1 MIERTGRDDYLMQC
15 LVESGEPYLPPEWDQ
30 KSPFTKAIAKVQRIS
45 LEENYVLVNGFK
57 QCIKDFGNV
66 GIVKVIE
73 VYPYEFLSAY
83 NNNTGDEVS
92 ISRTDINTKTKAK
105 LYLRQRGYSSD
116 MLKGKSEKELFDM
129 IKQIENE

>member
-1 MIERTGRDDYLMQC
+1 MIERTGRDDYLIQC
-15 LVESGEPYLPPEWDQ
+15 LVESGEPCLPEPWNGET
-30 KSPFTKAIAKVQRIS
+30 PFTKAIAKVKRIS
-45 LEENYVLVNGFK
+45 LEENYALINGFK
-57 QCIKDFGNV
+57 QCIRDFGNV

-83 NNNTGDEVS
+83 DNTTGEEVRICRS
-92 ISRTDINTKTKAK
+92 DINTKTKAK
-105 LYLRQRGYSSD
+105 FYLRQRGYSSD